1 MMVSPENTAIILVAM
16 NENSPNNNFY
26 EQKSR
31 TSHGNPRYAT
41 KSVVKQNP
49 TKQQAPRSPHSRPH
63 SRVTNKSKQI
73 AENKNHTLKVIL
85 IIFFFI
91 AIIAT
96 SFILFISPTN
106 SGNPPQD
113 RRHDPNT
120 DSPNSLASSNEPK
133 YTPRQDLGDRAN
145 DLQLDPSR
153 NTGWRL
159 ETDGTKK
166 IYLTFDDGPSDNT
179 ENILN
184 ILAQSDVKATFFV
197 TGHYPEKFGLI
208 KKEYD
213 AGHSVGMHTYT
224 HDYSKIYPSVDA
236 YKADLERISNVIKDQ
251 IGFVPFL
258 FRFPGGSSNGVSAKY
273 CEGIMT
279 QLTTEL
285 VNEGYQYFDWNISSG
300 DAGGD
305 DIPAQTLID
314 NSCQDGWT
322 NIVLL
327 MHDTD
332 AKKTTTE
339 ALPQIIKFYKER
351 GYEFCAIK
359 RDSFAVHHKVSN

>member
-1 MMVSPENTAIILVAM
+1 MDEASRHSNNTTPKAHT
-16 NENSPNNNFY
+16 F
-26 EQKSR
+26 
-31 TSHGNPRYAT
+31 HGNPRNASRNVART
-41 KSVVKQNP
+41 NNVLN
-49 TKQQAPRSPHSRPH
+49 QQAHHRQQSTPHLRTASNQAQ
-63 SRVTNKSKQI
+63 VFKK
-73 AENKNHTLKVIL
+73 KNHNLKIFL
-85 IIFFFI
+85 IALFFL
-91 AIIAT
+91 AIVTIT
-96 SFILFISPTN
+96 FILFISPAN
-106 SGNPPQD
+106 SGNPPKS
-113 RRHDPNT
+113 RGHDPNRS
-120 DSPNSLASSNEPK
+120 SPNSLPVSNEPE
-133 YTPRQDLGDRAN
+133 YTPKQNLGERAD
-145 DLQLDPSR
+145 DLQLDPSK

-184 ILAQSDVKATFFV
+184 ILAQNDVKATFFV

-213 AGHSVGMHTYT
+213 AGHSVGMHTFT
-224 HDYSKIYPSVDA
+224 HDYSKIYTSVDA
-236 YKADLERISNVIKDQ
+236 YKADLDRISNVIKDE

-273 CEGIMT
+273 CQGIMT

-339 ALPQIIKFYKER
+339 ALPQIIKYYKDL

-359 RDSFAVHHKVSN
+359 RDSFAVHHKISN